1 MTSRSP
7 AGNGA
12 KQQAAPWRSRRGTKG
27 AHLCRELGM
36 AGVAGWGRRGEG
48 ICISWGVESEPLNAD
63 ILFFCR
69 LGTSVSESC
78 PPTGGS
84 LRK

>member
-1 MTSRSP
+1 MEVTPGDEEHIS
-7 AGNGA
+7 AGNWE
-12 KQQAAPWRSRRGTKG
+12 WRGWR
-27 AHLCRELGM
+27 
-36 AGVAGWGRRGEG
+36 GWGRRGEG